1 MKRRPPVPEELEE
14 LEAVEEAED
23 VEAIEGDEESEE
35 VMFEEPDT
43 DIEFADPLSV
53 GLPDFASPAVSL
65 HSPAPPADE
74 TIRRGF
80 EEEMRI
86 LQEEQEKI
94 RRSRAGVARPGEQD
108 LGRKLT
114 KEKTMED
121 LKDPGAARETYG
133 TREYIKRRKKLSG
146 LFFETALPNEYLV
159 EVGRKDVRPR
169 LGGRRFRLFRKF
181 LRVPA
186 SVQTLVFTTDN
197 ANVDYQGIGVDGYAS
212 WRVDP
217 EHPEVAVT
225 TLDFFD
231 EDDPMARTN
240 AELRTICVEAV
251 RHVISNMSIDDAL
264 KKKDEIAENLSLQ
277 LKGIERKWGILFDQV
292 GIEKVRIMSDRLF
305 EQLQAQF
312 RDGLRLEV
320 ERKRIVTDRQIA
332 AEQNAMREGTGLET
346 ILTNQKLEL
355 SEVEQKARVQE
366 AEAAEAHRLALQ
378 KLEIDRATFREEQSF
393 RTEKEKEGHALALL
407 ERTLKTELAA
417 AELRLLKEQSSVED
431 LKAKIGERQ
440 LELQRLQ
447 REVSQIFSDQAL
459 ASEFIQRLPSLFAA
473 LQIDNYTVLDSGS
486 GQVSPVTRV
495 LTEVAAT
502 LKGLDLKGLL
512 SGAKDAGPGV

>member
-1 MKRRPPVPEELEE
+1 MKRRPQPPEELEE
-14 LEAVEEAED
+14 LEAVEEAGEL
-23 VEAIEGDEESEE
+23 EPEELEE
-35 VMFEEPDT
+35 FEE
-43 DIEFADPLSV
+43 ADPVPEASV
-53 GLPDFASPAVSL
+53 AEPLYVEPPDFSSPEASLGFPVPTADEGVWGDFESKMRL
-65 HSPAPPADE
+65 LQAELEKVRKAEADAARGEKPAD
-74 TIRRGF
+74 
-80 EEEMRI
+80 
-86 LQEEQEKI
+86 
-94 RRSRAGVARPGEQD
+94 
-108 LGRKLT
+108 GRKPT
-114 KEKTMED
+114 KEKTMEGLRD
-121 LKDPGAARETYG
+121 SGGSPQTYG
-133 TREYIKRRKKLSG
+133 TREYIKRRRKLSG
-146 LFFETALPNEYLV
+146 LLFETALPNEYLV

-181 LRVPA
+181 LRIPA

-217 EHPEVAVT
+217 EHPEVAVR

-264 KKKDEIAENLSLQ
+264 KKKDEIAENLSRQ

-320 ERKRIVTDRQIA
+320 ERKRIATDRQIA

-346 ILTNQKLEL
+346 IQTNQKLEL

-366 AEAAEAHRLALQ
+366 AQAAETHRLVLQ
-378 KLEIDRATFREEQSF
+378 KLEIDRATFREEQAF

-417 AELRLLKEQSSVED
+417 AELRLLKEESSVED
-431 LKAKIGERQ
+431 LRVKIGERQ

-473 LQIDNYTVLDSGS
+473 LQIDNYTVLDSSS
-486 GQVSPVTRV
+486 GQVTPVTRV
-495 LTEVAAT
+495 LTEVAAA

-512 SGAKDAGPGV
+512 GGAKDPAPGA

>member
-1 MKRRPPVPEELEE
+1 VKRRPRDSEELEE
-14 LEAVEEAED
+14 LEAVEEDESVEELESVEDAEPVPQD
-23 VEAIEGDEESEE
+23 SEAVPLYSE
-35 VMFEEPDT
+35 
-43 DIEFADPLSV
+43 
-53 GLPDFASPAVSL
+53 LPDFASPEASL
-65 HSPAPPADE
+65 GPPGVPADE
-74 TIRRGF
+74 SIRRGF
-80 EEEMRI
+80 EAEMRI
-86 LQEEQEKI
+86 LQAELERI
-94 RRSRAGVARPGEQD
+94 RQAKSDAARHETPTS
-108 LGRKLT
+108 GRKHT
-114 KEKTMED
+114 KEKPMEE
-121 LKDPGAARETYG
+121 LRDPGSSPQTYG
-133 TREYIKRRKKLSG
+133 TKEYIKRRRKLSG

-181 LRVPA
+181 LRIPA

-217 EHPEVAVT
+217 EHPEVAVR

-264 KKKDEIAENLSLQ
+264 KKKDEIAENLSRQ

-320 ERKRIVTDRQIA
+320 ERKRIATDRQIA

-366 AEAAEAHRLALQ
+366 AQAAEAHRLALQ
-378 KLEIDRATFREEQSF
+378 KIEIDRATFREEQSF

-417 AELRLLKEQSSVED
+417 AELRLLKEESSVED
-431 LKAKIGERQ
+431 LRAKIGERQ

-447 REVSQIFSDQAL
+447 REVSQVFSDQAL

-486 GQVSPVTRV
+486 GQVTPVTRV
-495 LTEVAAT
+495 LTEVAAA

-512 SGAKDAGPGV
+512 GGGKDAAPGA

>member
-1 MKRRPPVPEELEE
+1 MKRRPSVPEELEE
-14 LEAVEEAED
+14 LEAVEEAGDAESAED
-23 VEAIEGDEESEE
+23 VEAVEEAEE
-35 VMFEEPDT
+35 AEEILFEEPDT
-43 DIEFADPLSV
+43 DIEVAEPPFA
-53 GLPDFASPAVSL
+53 GLPGFTSPEASMRLLQALEEVQQ
-65 HSPAPPADE
+65 AEADAA
-74 TIRRGF
+74 RR
-80 EEEMRI
+80 
-86 LQEEQEKI
+86 EKT
-94 RRSRAGVARPGEQD
+94 AG
-108 LGRKLT
+108 GRKPT
-114 KEKTMED
+114 KEKPMEEPR
-121 LKDPGAARETYG
+121 DPGPQNYG
-133 TREYIKRRKKLSG
+133 TREYIKRRRKLSG

-181 LRVPA
+181 LRIPA

-217 EHPEVAVT
+217 EHPEVAVR

-264 KKKDEIAENLSLQ
+264 KKKDEIAENLSRQ

-320 ERKRIVTDRQIA
+320 ERKRIATDREIA

-346 ILTNQKLEL
+346 IQTNQKLEL
-355 SEVEQKARVQE
+355 SQVEQKARVQE
-366 AEAAEAHRLALQ
+366 AAAAEAHRMALQ
-378 KLEIDRATFREEQSF
+378 KLEMDRTAFREEQAF

-407 ERTLKTELAA
+407 ERTLNTELAA

-495 LTEVAAT
+495 LTEVAAA

-512 SGAKDAGPGV
+512 SGTKDSGGGA